1 MSSGIPG
8 SSSARRLPYRVD
20 QVGSLLRPAELK
32 EARARFEAGALAAG
46 EFRAIEDRCVARAIQ
61 QQRESGLKIVTDGEF
76 RRLYWHFDFFAG
88 LEGVELVK
96 EEFVMPL
103 SAAEARAAFVHRHHP
118 AVTGRI
124 SWKSP
129 HPFVQDFRFVVDH
142 VGEGIAKHTIPAP
155 GCLHYVCGP
164 QAVAGGF
171 YREMDSVLED
181 LSRANADAV
190 HAFAEAGCRYLQI
203 DDPIVT
209 VLCDPKQVA
218 LARERGVYYDGLRRD
233 YIAAID
239 AGVRERPADMIIGV
253 HLCRGNFMSNW
264 VAAGG
269 YEPIAEQL
277 FGALDADV
285 YFMEYDNDRAGG
297 FEPLRYLPKGH
308 KTVVLGLVTSKRGEL
323 ENPDQLKR
331 RIDEAARYVPLEQLA
346 LSPQCGFASTEEGN
360 DITEQ
365 QQWAKLRLCV
375 EVAREVWG
383 NNAV

>member
-1 MSSGIPG
+1 
-8 SSSARRLPYRVD
+8 
-20 QVGSLLRPAELK
+20 
-32 EARARFEAGALAAG
+32 
-46 EFRAIEDRCVARAIQ
+46 
-61 QQRESGLKIVTDGEF
+61 VTDGEF

-88 LEGVELVK
+88 LEGVALVK

-103 SAAEARAAFVHRHHP
+103 SAVEARAAFVYRHHP
-118 AVTGRI
+118 EITGRI
-124 SWKSP
+124 SWRSS
-129 HPFVQDFRFVVDH
+129 HPFVQDFRFVADRASD
-142 VGEGIAKHTIPAP
+142 GIVAKHTIPAP

-164 QAVAGGF
+164 RAVADGF
-171 YREMDSVLED
+171 YKEMDSVLRD
-181 LSRANADAV
+181 LRRANADAV
-190 HAFAEAGCRYLQI
+190 RAFAEAGCRYLQI

-218 LARERGVYYDGLRRD
+218 MARERGVYYDGLRRD

-253 HLCRGNFMSNW
+253 HLCRGNFISNW

-285 YFMEYDNDRAGG
+285 YFMEYDNERAGG
-297 FEPLRYLPKGH
+297 FEPLRYLPKSH

-360 DITEQ
+360 DISEQ

-375 EVAREVWG
+375 DVARAVWG